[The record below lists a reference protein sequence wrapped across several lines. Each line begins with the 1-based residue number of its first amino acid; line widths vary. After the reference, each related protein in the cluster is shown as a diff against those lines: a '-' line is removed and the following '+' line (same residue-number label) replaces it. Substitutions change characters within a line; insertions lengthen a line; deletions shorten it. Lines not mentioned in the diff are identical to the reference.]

1 MNVFT
6 NGDVL
11 KRPWSEVGKISGY
24 IIGLIVMGA
33 RLSFFFFLSYGHD
46 FRSDQR
52 RVDVC
57 LSAALRMALKGA
69 VTDGGLLPTFTQSLL
84 LGWAAPCPGCENC
97 FLTSWKHGRRH
108 MI

>member
-6 NGDVL
+6 NEDVL

-33 RLSFFFFLSYGHD
+33 RLSFFFFSYGHD

-69 VTDGGLLPTFTQSLL
+69 VTDRGAASHIHTEPA
-84 LGWAAPCPGCENC
+84 LGMGWPRVQGVRTASSHLGSTAE
-97 FLTSWKHGRRH
+97 GR
-108 MI
+108 